1 MQQRECGNVYG
12 YEDEDDQNG
21 AHHSSG
27 TRNENVLP
35 REAVVNEDDYPKM
48 NADVD
53 HHQSANG
60 IQRQGWAMKLNDYAN
75 GHGHDRVHHDH
86 DYVHRARVHAN
97 DPV

>member
-1 MQQRECGNVYG
+1 VCG
-12 YEDEDDQNG
+12 YEDEDGQNG

-35 REAVVNEDDYPKM
+35 REAVVNEDDYLKM

-53 HHQSANG
+53 HHRSVNG
-60 IQRQGWAMKLNDYAN
+60 TQRQGWAMKGKLNDYAN